1 MNKITKITLVAML
14 LLLAL
19 PMRHFAQ
26 TPYRQYADDGVLL
39 DFSKIDDVYF
49 RTCLLYN
56 LNQDDRFILTEGE
69 EWGQF
74 SINSNDNSVTNFFD
88 AFEAFY
94 NNTYAD
100 FNLLSKLDID
110 NQMTNWKNCIPDTQF
125 LSMMMDVFMHNNRPN
140 NNHCVDSD
148 PFCTSDVITFDAA
161 STSQTA
167 DQLEGTTLQDGC
179 IGSSYNP
186 SWYHM
191 RIQTGGQFIIHVE
204 GHDPNNS
211 STNRD
216 VDFCM
221 WGPYTDPTS
230 PCVAQLTTN
239 KIVDCSF
246 SAAYFEDI
254 FLGYQSD
261 QHYHGSTGTTD
272 HGTVN
277 YHMPEAGEY
286 YILKLQIIHNSL
298 VRFRSPRQQVVALV
312 RPTAASFLVL
322 SPTTVPIVS
331 VKPFICPSTHKM
343 APPTLG
349 AALQVFL
356 PPNKTR
362 TAPTAP

>member
-254 FLGYQSD
+254 FLG
-261 QHYHGSTGTTD
+261 
-272 HGTVN
+272 
-277 YHMPEAGEY
+277 
-286 YILKLQIIHNSL
+286 
-298 VRFRSPRQQVVALV
+298 
-312 RPTAASFLVL
+312 
-322 SPTTVPIVS
+322 
-331 VKPFICPSTHKM
+331 
-343 APPTLG
+343 
-349 AALQVFL
+349 
-356 PPNKTR
+356 
-362 TAPTAP
+362 